1 MTVVGAGLLAT
12 VLSQPLHAQVLY
24 GSVSGTVSD
33 PSGAVIPAVQ
43 VTIVN
48 DTTGFTRTG
57 TTESAGYYRLLDL
70 PEGTYTLTASASGF
84 QGFKRTGISVVI
96 GQVNLQDV
104 QLTVGS
110 TTQEVTVQASAVV
123 LQT

>member
-1 MTVVGAGLLAT
+1 MKECKAKRSGASTIIVFCLMAVVGAGLLAA

-33 PSGAVIPAVQ
+33 PSGAVVPGAQ

-57 TTESAGYYRLLDL
+57 TTDSAGYYRLLDL
-70 PEGTYTLTASASGF
+70 SEGTYTLTATASGF
-84 QGFKRTGISVVI
+84 QGFKKPA
-96 GQVNLQDV
+96 L
-104 QLTVGS
+104 
-110 TTQEVTVQASAVV
+110 AWPSAR
-123 LQT
+123 